1 LGAVF
6 WKNWITK
13 QSLFFIWFTDRDQ
26 LFLPS
31 SGSPGAIKPLILYLW
46 IIMKDLHIFFRL
58 YWFRYFM
65 LNTRQ
70 RLVVI
75 HVSCTSKHLLHMFT
89 VILVNEH

>member
-1 LGAVF
+1 L
-6 WKNWITK
+6 KKLNYQTK
-13 QSLFFIWFTDRDQ
+13 SIFYFKYRDR

-31 SGSPGAIKPLILYLW
+31 LGSPGAIKPLILYLW
-46 IIMKDLHIFFRL
+46 IIMKELYNFFFRL